1 MTSQTSFEWIDC
13 ADDGLPDPGTPVR
26 TACGG
31 LVKYS
36 ASTPCV
42 KFRGQRVFFC
52 LPVCKADFEND
63 PMNSCMA
70 VHIQDNV

>member
-1 MTSQTSFEWIDC
+1 
-13 ADDGLPDPGTPVR
+13 VR

-63 PMNSCMA
+63 PMSSCMA